1 MALSPVNIYD
11 VPTEKYAYSLTGE
24 LGTTGLSPCVAVIV
38 IFSDHTIMME
48 HRSDIEL
55 YKYGSEAEVLD
66 LLEDIAKK
74 VEYPVSE
81 FLIMNIGSNISPPH
95 QKTCHIWSEPV
106 GKS

>member
-11 VPTEKYAYSLTGE
+11 VPMEKYAYSLIGE
-24 LGTTGLSPCVAVIV
+24 LDTTGLSPCVAVIV

-74 VEYPVSE
+74 VEYPE
-81 FLIMNIGSNISPPH
+81 
-95 QKTCHIWSEPV
+95 TRHIWSELA